1 MLTHGQMK
9 DGKSGG
15 NMAKISLCATWQGHL
30 AVENMTRIFLCSL
43 TRKYD
48 ENTSLCH
55 LTRTFGTRTGEYHSI
70 AQAAPSF
77 PLPTRDRRYG
87 IFSKNEYFYWMN
99 NQIIFWMNEFFEW
112 IFLILF
118 WMNKFFEWIFSPY
131 NWMNYWMN
139 QKSALFI
146 WKMNKKCLF
155 WTERTPFAC
164 FSLFSQAVICFPIW
178 MNNFIEWIFLPY
190 NWINYWMNQKS
201 ALFIRKMNKKCL
213 FWTERAPF
221 ACFSLFFT
229 VFSSCDLFSNLNE

>member
-1 MLTHGQMK
+1 MGWFYPDLFQYPENFFLLR
-9 DGKSGG
+9 G
-15 NMAKISLCATWQGHL
+15 NHECASI
-30 AVENMTRIFLCSL
+30 NRIYGF
-43 TRKYD
+43 YD
-48 ENTSLCH
+48 ECKFYWVE
-55 LTRTFGTRTGEYHSI
+55 TRG
-70 AQAAPSF
+70 
-77 PLPTRDRRYG
+77 RRYG

-146 WKMNKKCLF
+146 
-155 WTERTPFAC
+155 
-164 FSLFSQAVICFPIW
+164 
-178 MNNFIEWIFLPY
+178 
-190 NWINYWMNQKS
+190 
-201 ALFIRKMNKKCL
+201 RKMNKKCL

>member
-1 MLTHGQMK
+1 MK
-9 DGKSGG
+9 HKYLWF
-15 NMAKISLCATWQGHL
+15 ISENYFYCVTAL
-30 AVENMTRIFLCSL
+30 AIPPKAR
-43 TRKYD
+43 
-48 ENTSLCH
+48 
-55 LTRTFGTRTGEYHSI
+55 G
-70 AQAAPSF
+70 
-77 PLPTRDRRYG
+77 RRYS

-139 QKSALFI
+139 QK
-146 WKMNKKCLF
+146 
-155 WTERTPFAC
+155 T
-164 FSLFSQAVICFPIW
+164 
-178 MNNFIEWIFLPY
+178 
-190 NWINYWMNQKS
+190 
-201 ALFIRKMNKKCL
+201 ALFIRKMNEKCL

>member
-1 MLTHGQMK
+1 
-9 DGKSGG
+9 
-15 NMAKISLCATWQGHL
+15 
-30 AVENMTRIFLCSL
+30 
-43 TRKYD
+43 
-48 ENTSLCH
+48 
-55 LTRTFGTRTGEYHSI
+55 
-70 AQAAPSF
+70 
-77 PLPTRDRRYG
+77 
-87 IFSKNEYFYWMN
+87 MN

-178 MNNFIEWIFLPY
+178 MNNFIEWIFLTQFE
-190 NWINYWMNQKS
+190 WIILLNEYSRFNFELNIELNHFL
-201 ALFIRKMNKKCL
+201 ARFNVKMNNQNLSATPIRDWTVSADCTEVLL
-213 FWTERAPF
+213 FCARK
-221 ACFSLFFT
+221 
-229 VFSSCDLFSNLNE
+229 

>member
-1 MLTHGQMK
+1 MNKYFRQQEPSRLL
-9 DGKSGG
+9 GKLQRPVSRRSWLSSPRRG
-15 NMAKISLCATWQGHL
+15 
-30 AVENMTRIFLCSL
+30 
-43 TRKYD
+43 
-48 ENTSLCH
+48 
-55 LTRTFGTRTGEYHSI
+55 
-70 AQAAPSF
+70 
-77 PLPTRDRRYG
+77 RRYG

-178 MNNFIEWIFLPY
+178 MNNFFEWIFLIQFWMNNFIEWIFLIQF
-190 NWINYWMNQKS
+190 WIEYWIESFFGPIQ
-201 ALFIRKMNKKCL
+201 RK
-213 FWTERAPF
+213 
-221 ACFSLFFT
+221 
-229 VFSSCDLFSNLNE
+229 NE